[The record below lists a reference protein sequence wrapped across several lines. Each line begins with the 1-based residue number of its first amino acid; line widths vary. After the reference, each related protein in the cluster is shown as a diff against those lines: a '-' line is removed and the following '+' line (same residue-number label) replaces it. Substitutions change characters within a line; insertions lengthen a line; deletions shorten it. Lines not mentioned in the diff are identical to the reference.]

1 MRVRTVTV
9 GVLGGWVCVLALRFQ
24 YLKIEIHRFVPGW
37 PVADLAAGVPPW
49 SSTVILLLCGFILF
63 AGGWI
68 AARWNWAENWR
79 RSLQAGAGMG
89 FLAGCLV
96 FDFVG
101 STWAG
106 VRAHATIFAN
116 FYKDV
121 HPELGASLI
130 RDAITQSGR
139 LLYTDLFLQIL
150 VCTLLGGLGGVAS
163 GLVDRED
170 FWGSDPRNP
179 QGWLFRLPTYLLAL
193 LGLINSIMSQ
203 AVLSQFLNRLNKE
216 VDQAAALSSVPADTF
231 SLGQFAILSNLSL
244 WLFGFLPLGITWGW
258 ILRIWRKTHQLQV
271 LSVVWLVITTL
282 GILILF
288 WFIAPGLLTQLPDVL
303 FLVLACLLGG
313 YIGYTTEQRTE
324 GFAYRVSDWVG
335 YAIGYGILSGTQLI
349 SGLIAITI
357 TLLTVTITNVPHLAQ
372 GQPID
377 VTYDPA
383 LQATTLAALQWV
395 AGTLAILG
403 SILFGLAVAGF
414 VSFLRTILGI
424 KDVALL
430 PDEEHQQALGVEP

>member
-116 FYKDV
+116 FYDTFA
-121 HPELGASLI
+121 PEVGAALLSSAMLQ
-130 RDAITQSGR
+130 TGK
-139 LLYTDLFLQIL
+139 LLYTNLFVQLL
-150 VCTLLGGLGGVAS
+150 ACTVLGGLGGIVS
-163 GLVDRED
+163 NLVDPED
-170 FWGSDPRNP
+170 LWGSDPRNP
-179 QGWLFRLPTYLLAL
+179 QGWLFRMPTYLLAL
-193 LGLINSIMSQ
+193 FGLINNLIGQ
-203 AVLSQFLNRLNKE
+203 ATLRYLLNTLNNTVE
-216 VDQAAALSSVPADTF
+216 QAAALSSVPADRAALAQF
-231 SLGQFAILSNLSL
+231 SLLSNLSL
-244 WLFGFLPLGITWGW
+244 WLFSFLPLGITWGW
-258 ILRIWRKTHQLQV
+258 ILRIWRKTHKVQV
-271 LSVVWLVITTL
+271 LSVVWLIITTIGFL
-282 GILILF
+282 TLF
-288 WFIAPGLLTQLPDVL
+288 WFISPDLLANPLDL
-303 FLVLACLLGG
+303 FFLLAAWFLGG

-335 YAIGYGILSGTQLI
+335 YAIGYGILSGTQLL
-349 SGLIAITI
+349 SGVAAIAITFA
-357 TLLTVTITNVPHLAQ
+357 TLTIGNIDHFAQ
-372 GQPID
+372 MQPVD
-377 VTYDPA
+377 VTYTPA
-383 LQATTLAALQWV
+383 AQVTTFGAAQLLAGLI
-395 AGTLAILG
+395 GILG
-403 SILFGLAVAGF
+403 SVLLALVIAGF
-414 VSFLRTILGI
+414 VAFLRTILGI
-424 KDVALL
+424 KEIAL
-430 PDEEHQQALGVEP
+430 PSDEQNLALGVEP